1 VTARP
6 ARRARDDRELPA
18 VAAALARS
26 VRSGAGLVDA
36 FDEVAAT
43 VVTSGSQLCADLG
56 QVTAWVA
63 RGVRVDD
70 ALQRWSDRSHDPAV
84 ALLVAACRF
93 GHAHGGDL
101 AAALDGA
108 AVALLDQLEAA
119 DEARALASQ
128 ARTSAGVLVALP
140 ILGAAGFSLLD
151 PRVARTLLTTPA
163 GLACLVTG
171 TALEAAGAWV
181 LSRMV
186 RSALR

>member
-1 VTARP
+1 MTP
-6 ARRARDDRELPA
+6 LRRGRSREDRELPA
-18 VAAALARS
+18 AAAALARS
-26 VRSGAGLVDA
+26 VRSGASLVDA
-36 FDEVAAT
+36 LEEVGSF
-43 VVTSGSQLCADLG
+43 VVAPGSMLSAELE
-56 QVTAWVA
+56 QVTASVRRGA
-63 RGVRVDD
+63 RIDD
-70 ALQRWSDRSHDPAV
+70 ALREWGQRCSEPGV
-84 ALLVAACRF
+84 ELLVAACRF

-108 AVALLDQLEAA
+108 AVAMLDQVEAA

-140 ILGAAGFSLLD
+140 VLGAVGFSLLD
-151 PRVARTLLTTPA
+151 PRVARTLVTTPV
-163 GLACLVTG
+163 GIACLVAG